1 MRKIHRLSKVITAST
16 AILNTLCLVLLG
28 PNTARALC
36 DWSKKR
42 EFRLYSGQKAGS
54 ESPLRLALRRVGSWA
69 MSRLAGNYV
78 PELQLPGP
86 IPLIGSAAVIVTSAV
101 VASLVPA
108 ARTSTPLKRYA
119 LNETAARPLTESLD
133 KKNADDDCSGSLGSF
148 CKIILGF
155 CRGVDLSDTIFR
167 IFESTAVAGSGV
179 LALLLELPLR

>member
-1 MRKIHRLSKVITAST
+1 MGWGL
-16 AILNTLCLVLLG
+16 
-28 PNTARALC
+28 
-36 DWSKKR
+36 
-42 EFRLYSGQKAGS
+42 
-54 ESPLRLALRRVGSWA
+54 
-69 MSRLAGNYV
+69 SRLAGNYV

-133 KKNADDDCSGSLGSF
+133 KKNGSF

-155 CRGVDLSDTIFR
+155 CRGVDLSDTILR
-167 IFESTAVAGSGV
+167 IFESTAVAGGRV
-179 LALLLELPLR
+179 LTLLLELPLR

>member
-28 PNTARALC
+28 PNTARAQC

-54 ESPLRLALRRVGSWA
+54 ESPLRLASRRVGSWV
-69 MSRLAGNYV
+69 AGNYV

>member
-1 MRKIHRLSKVITAST
+1 MGWGLS
-16 AILNTLCLVLLG
+16 C
-28 PNTARALC
+28 
-36 DWSKKR
+36 
-42 EFRLYSGQKAGS
+42 
-54 ESPLRLALRRVGSWA
+54 
-69 MSRLAGNYV
+69 LAGNYA
-78 PELQLPGP
+78 PALQLPGP

-101 VASLVPA
+101 VASLLPA